1 MSQLF
6 DHGVSTLV
14 YLKNTKGILYLIYE
28 PGSILHVI
36 YLYLN
41 NFNTYGYKTINS
53 NF

>member
-36 YLYLN
+36 YTFTLIILIP
-41 NFNTYGYKTINS
+41 TGIRL
-53 NF
+53 